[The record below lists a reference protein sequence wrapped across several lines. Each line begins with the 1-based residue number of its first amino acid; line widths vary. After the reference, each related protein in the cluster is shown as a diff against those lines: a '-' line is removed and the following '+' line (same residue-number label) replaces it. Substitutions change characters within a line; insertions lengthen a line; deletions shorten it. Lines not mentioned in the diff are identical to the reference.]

1 MKNGTKP
8 EHRLVKATPVA
19 IGRKNEPINDAFYAL
34 MLDRRIQS
42 WSFEHEQN
50 EWLVRERP
58 DDKLV
63 VVEPL
68 GYLRFHAVK
77 GESLHVACTSPIPKK
92 NHRRDERIKNAT
104 RLLGAVFMA
113 TTWPQPSAAA

>member
-63 VVEPL
+63 V
-68 GYLRFHAVK
+68 AVK